1 MRLTFDS
8 IMAMAVVAVIFAI
21 GDFVSEKTR
30 AIISMLFV
38 AVVLFMIGFWTG
50 LIPTDVFA
58 TAGISGIAT
67 VMVYMILI
75 NNGTLLNLR
84 EFLSQ
89 WKTVV
94 LGLVIV
100 IGGGFLMFVI
110 ARIFIGQN
118 LAVAIVGPITGGF
131 VSGLVVSEE
140 ANLMGLT
147 DVSLLATIIIAVQ
160 GVVGY
165 PLGSFL
171 LRKEATRLL
180 KGYRGGTI
188 VWAPKIEEVSD
199 KAAGGRKRWQLRR
212 R

>member
-1 MRLTFDS
+1 MLTFDS

-171 LRKEATRLL
+171 LRKEATPPSQASA
-180 KGYRGGTI
+180 T
-188 VWAPKIEEVSD
+188 P
-199 KAAGGRKRWQLRR
+199 
-212 R
+212 